1 MSAFTKWDILT
12 HRLDRVR
19 VGLDTPWEF
28 LLLLLDH
35 ASLRLWGKNPHRHL
49 RKVTKRF
56 ISSITKEDG
65 CYRIGE
71 ARLPALDPETE
82 RQFFGYVFEDIFYS
96 YLNCGD
102 NYDEGEMNRYYSLL
116 TEGFFCL
123 ENERI
128 DVRVHPGDV
137 VIDAGSWIGD
147 FAAYASV
154 KGATVYAFEP
164 IEAPYRYLLETARLN
179 ANILPVK
186 KGLGDSETQAVMS
199 DDDSYTLGNAILTDG
214 QTGSAV
220 EITTV
225 DAFVRDQ
232 RLARVDFIKADI
244 EGYERHMLRGAR
256 ETLARFAPKLA
267 LCTYHLPDD
276 PEVLEMLIK
285 EANPAYEVV
294 QKRKKLYA
302 AVPGGNSCA

>member
-19 VGLDTPWEF
+19 AGLDTPWEF

-71 ARLPALDPETE
+71 LETE

-199 DDDSYTLGNAILTDG
+199 DDDSYTLGNAILTNG

-276 PEVLEMLIK
+276 PEVLETLVK

-302 AVPGGNSCA
+302 AVPQK

>member
-1 MSAFTKWDILT
+1 MGKPACRRWTPRPSVSSSAMSSRT
-12 HRLDRVR
+12 
-19 VGLDTPWEF
+19 
-28 LLLLLDH
+28 
-35 ASLRLWGKNPHRHL
+35 S
-49 RKVTKRF
+49 
-56 ISSITKEDG
+56 
-65 CYRIGE
+65 
-71 ARLPALDPETE
+71 
-82 RQFFGYVFEDIFYS
+82 FYS

-276 PEVLEMLIK
+276 PEVLETLIK

-302 AVPGGNSCA
+302 AVPQK

>member
-19 VGLDTPWEF
+19 AGLDTPWEF

-82 RQFFGYVFEDIFYS
+82 RQFFGYVFEDI
-96 YLNCGD
+96 
-102 NYDEGEMNRYYSLL
+102 YDEGEMNRYYSLL

-199 DDDSYTLGNAILTDG
+199 DDDSYTLGNAILTNG

-225 DAFVRDQ
+225 DIFVRDQ

-276 PEVLEMLIK
+276 PEVLETLIK

>member
-19 VGLDTPWEF
+19 AGLDTPWEF

-35 ASLRLWGKNPHRHL
+35 ASLRLRGKNPHRHL

-65 CYRIGE
+65 CYLIGE

-164 IEAPYRYLLETARLN
+164 IEAPYRYLLETARQIGR
-179 ANILPVK
+179 AHV
-186 KGLGDSETQAVMS
+186 
-199 DDDSYTLGNAILTDG
+199 
-214 QTGSAV
+214 
-220 EITTV
+220 
-225 DAFVRDQ
+225 
-232 RLARVDFIKADI
+232 
-244 EGYERHMLRGAR
+244 
-256 ETLARFAPKLA
+256 
-267 LCTYHLPDD
+267 
-276 PEVLEMLIK
+276 
-285 EANPAYEVV
+285 
-294 QKRKKLYA
+294 
-302 AVPGGNSCA
+302 